1 MIDNELLR
9 EFAETHPDGL
19 QSKLAKAFDE
29 KVDASRSDAVKHLRD
44 QLESLLEDRL
54 ELEDTSD

>member
-19 QSKLAKAFDE
+19 ESKLAQAFNE
-29 KVDASRSDAVKHLRD
+29 KLDAPRSDAVRHLRD

-54 ELEDTSD
+54 ELEDTSN